1 MTLTTIKKPK
11 KQKRWLFP
19 EAIEREYVKYLQ
31 AIAKQISDTARKK
44 LPEITP
50 HLKRMLRQDDS
61 IEILEQWLTELLQAT
76 TFYTRDN
83 DIRPAVRQ
91 FLSQTAEFNKKQFH
105 KVLKSA
111 YKVDIFLT
119 EPWLDEPLLQ
129 AEWQNVNL
137 IKSIPIQL
145 QEKLRYR
152 MAEAVL
158 GGESYKSLAADLEKL
173 LDMPKRRATIIA
185 RDQIGKLNG
194 RLTQLRQE
202 NIGVKSYIWRGSL
215 DERERLSHVER
226 EGKEF
231 RWDNPPDDGHPG
243 QPILCRCSA
252 EAVLPEF
259 GELANQNNVIVTSKN
274 SVDLTGP
281 QSALREKPISPIT
294 AELID
299 KLRSAN
305 VGFRPVQLLDEQLS
319 TDSIIAKLAGGD
331 ETKGSCASL
340 ALSYIGNRIG
350 LDVTDY
356 RGGSSM
362 EFFRMKANI
371 KKIFSM
377 DGIKVK
383 MLDVFR
389 EAYDV
394 AAILEREVK
403 PNREYFLG
411 TGGHAAIVR
420 RGERG
425 LEYLELQSSVKNGWM
440 SFNRYGS
447 IVKTLKVRF
456 GCRMTRDRFIREMML
471 AEVDSFKSH
480 KSELKEI
487 LGYLN
492 TATDQQ
498 KKGAFGG
505 EK

>member
-44 LPEITP
+44 LPEIAP

-61 IEILEQWLTELLQAT
+61 IDILEQWLTELLQAT

-111 YKVDIFLT
+111 YKVDIFFT

-129 AEWQNVNL
+129 AEWQNINL

-173 LDMPKRRATIIA
+173 LDIPKRRATIIA

-226 EGKEF
+226 EGKVF

-259 GELANQNNVIVTSKN
+259 GELESVVTSTVSNNLNGFLLPTDLYFPNNHSIKN
-274 SVDLTGP
+274 
-281 QSALREKPISPIT
+281 EKLMNVADKYQAAVKVEPRITEDISKI
-294 AELID
+294 I
-299 KLRSAN
+299 
-305 VGFRPVQLLDEQLS
+305 S
-319 TDSIIAKLAGGD
+319 TIGG
-331 ETKGSCASL
+331 SL
-340 ALSYIGNRIG
+340 A
-350 LDVTDY
+350 
-356 RGGSSM
+356 
-362 EFFRMKANI
+362 
-371 KKIFSM
+371 
-377 DGIKVK
+377 
-383 MLDVFR
+383 
-389 EAYDV
+389 
-394 AAILEREVK
+394 
-403 PNREYFLG
+403 
-411 TGGHAAIVR
+411 
-420 RGERG
+420 G
-425 LEYLELQSSVKNGWM
+425 LEYRLKSLESLERKVALEILAGLSEYQAVEKVKDIIRYTVIFDPDEFVSKYNEIQKVLGEQGYKTVVVKNTWKDNETYKGVNTFVNTVIEKDNITFEVQYHTKE
-440 SFNRYGS
+440 SFDLKNGKLHELYERFRDPNT
-447 IVKTLKVRF
+447 TLEEKERLYL
-456 GCRMTRDRFIREMML
+456 EMKKL
-471 AEVDSFKSH
+471 SAKLTEPKNIH
-480 KSELKEI
+480 QI
-487 LGYLN
+487 
-492 TATDQQ
+492 
-498 KKGAFGG
+498 KGA
-505 EK
+505 K

>member
-44 LPEITP
+44 LLEITP
-50 HLKRMLRQDDS
+50 HLKKTLRQDDS

-83 DIRPAVRQ
+83 DIRPVVRQ

-111 YKVDIFLT
+111 YKVDIFVS

-129 AEWQNVNL
+129 AEWQNINL
-137 IKSIPIQL
+137 IKSLPMQL

-173 LDMPKRRATIIA
+173 LDIPKRRATIIA

-215 DERERLSHVER
+215 DERERLLHVER

-231 RWDNPPDDGHPG
+231 RWDNPPEDGHPG

-259 GELANQNNVIVTSKN
+259 GELNGVIATDPPVSFLEPEEENKPPMAGVRIGRPMSFEEANSGNVNPNYNKNEGYRINCQTCVPVFEARLRGYNVQALPNIKGSMSEKLSHQTNLIWIDPKTGEHPHYIFDHYAKTAKKYVEFIDSVVKQGERYSIEFFYKNRGNLGGHIMNLDRTKEGLLRLKENQAISGRTEWLGDEIIEYFKQANVIFHDPKADKAIN
-274 SVDLTGP
+274 I
-281 QSALREKPISPIT
+281 ALKIMPDYDIGKQTPVPKLLR
-294 AELID
+294 ID
-299 KLRSAN
+299 N
-305 VGFRPVQLLDEQLS
+305 
-319 TDSIIAKLAGGD
+319 
-331 ETKGSCASL
+331 
-340 ALSYIGNRIG
+340 
-350 LDVTDY
+350 
-356 RGGSSM
+356 M
-362 EFFRMKANI
+362 EFDFSVADQIMEA
-371 KKIFSM
+371 KK
-377 DGIKVK
+377 
-383 MLDVFR
+383 
-389 EAYDV
+389 
-394 AAILEREVK
+394 
-403 PNREYFLG
+403 
-411 TGGHAAIVR
+411 
-420 RGERG
+420 
-425 LEYLELQSSVKNGWM
+425 
-440 SFNRYGS
+440 
-447 IVKTLKVRF
+447 
-456 GCRMTRDRFIREMML
+456 
-471 AEVDSFKSH
+471 
-480 KSELKEI
+480 
-487 LGYLN
+487 
-492 TATDQQ
+492 
-498 KKGAFGG
+498 
-505 EK
+505 

>member
-1 MTLTTIKKPK
+1 M
-11 KQKRWLFP
+11 
-19 EAIEREYVKYLQ
+19 
-31 AIAKQISDTARKK
+31 
-44 LPEITP
+44 
-50 HLKRMLRQDDS
+50 
-61 IEILEQWLTELLQAT
+61 
-76 TFYTRDN
+76 
-83 DIRPAVRQ
+83 
-91 FLSQTAEFNKKQFH
+91 
-105 KVLKSA
+105 
-111 YKVDIFLT
+111 
-119 EPWLDEPLLQ
+119 
-129 AEWQNVNL
+129 
-137 IKSIPIQL
+137 
-145 QEKLRYR
+145 
-152 MAEAVL
+152 
-158 GGESYKSLAADLEKL
+158 
-173 LDMPKRRATIIA
+173 
-185 RDQIGKLNG
+185 
-194 RLTQLRQE
+194 
-202 NIGVKSYIWRGSL
+202 
-215 DERERLSHVER
+215 
-226 EGKEF
+226 
-231 RWDNPPDDGHPG
+231 
-243 QPILCRCSA
+243 
-252 EAVLPEF
+252 
-259 GELANQNNVIVTSKN
+259 
-274 SVDLTGP
+274 
-281 QSALREKPISPIT
+281 
-294 AELID
+294 ELID
-299 KLRSAN
+299 GLRSAN
-305 VGFRPVQLLDEQLS
+305 VGFRPVQLLNKQLS
-319 TDSIIAKLAGGD
+319 AEEIITKLAGGD

-447 IVKTLKVRF
+447 IVKTLKGRF

>member
-31 AIAKQISDTARKK
+31 AIAKQISDTTRKK
-44 LPEITP
+44 LPEIAP

-111 YKVDIFLT
+111 YKVDIFVS
-119 EPWLDEPLLQ
+119 EPWLDEALKL
-129 AEWQNVNL
+129 AEWQNISL
-137 IKSIPIQL
+137 IKTIPQQL
-145 QEKLRYR
+145 HEKLRYR
-152 MAEAVL
+152 MVEAL
-158 GGESYKSLAADLEKL
+158 RKGESYKSLAADLEKL
-173 LDMPKRRATIIA
+173 LDIPKRRATLIA

-259 GELANQNNVIVTSKN
+259 DELSDQNNIIVTSNTPVKSIRSQP
-274 SVDLTGP
+274 SVKDL
-281 QSALREKPISPIT
+281 PISKTTIG
-294 AELID
+294 LID
-299 KLRSAN
+299 ELKSTS
-305 VGFRPVQLLDEQLS
+305 VEYRPVQLLKEQLS
-319 TDSIIAKLAGGD
+319 PESIITKLAGGD

-356 RGGSSM
+356 RGGASLD
-362 EFFRMKANI
+362 FFAMSGNI
-371 KKIFSM
+371 RKLFSAS
-377 DGIKVK
+377 GIKVK
-383 MLDVFR
+383 ILDDIKG
-389 EAYDV
+389 ASDV
-394 AAILEREVK
+394 ARLLKTELEFNK
-403 PNREYFLG
+403 EYFLG
-411 TGGHAAIVR
+411 AGKHAAIVR
-420 RGERG
+420 RSDNG
-425 LEYLELQSSVKNGWM
+425 LEYLELQSSIRNGWM
-440 SFNRYGS
+440 SFNRHGT
-447 IVKTLKVRF
+447 VTKTLNKRFNCALKSRF
-456 GCRMTRDRFIREMML
+456 GMRVIL
-471 AEVDSFKSH
+471 AEVDSFKSR
-480 KSELKEI
+480 KSDLKEI

-492 TATDQQ
+492 TASDKQ
-498 KKGAFGG
+498 KKGALGG

>member
-44 LPEITP
+44 LPEIAP

-61 IEILEQWLTELLQAT
+61 IDILEQWLTELLQAT

-91 FLSQTAEFNKKQFH
+91 LLSQTAEFNKKQFH

-111 YKVDIFLT
+111 YKVDIFVS

-129 AEWQNVNL
+129 AEWQNINL

-173 LDMPKRRATIIA
+173 LDIPKRRATIIA

-215 DERERLSHVER
+215 DERERLSHIER

-259 GELANQNNVIVTSKN
+259 GELQGVV
-274 SVDLTGP
+274 G
-281 QSALREKPISPIT
+281 
-294 AELID
+294 AELPLSYMMWQKQINEPKEIREINQKSWSFEFKEKAKKLYNRFADNGIILDIHAIARLGERLNQLGLSID
-299 KLRSAN
+299 EAIA
-305 VGFRPVQLLDEQLS
+305 FILS
-319 TDSIIAKLAGGD
+319 T
-331 ETKGSCASL
+331 
-340 ALSYIGNRIG
+340 
-350 LDVTDY
+350 
-356 RGGSSM
+356 
-362 EFFRMKANI
+362 
-371 KKIFSM
+371 
-377 DGIKVK
+377 
-383 MLDVFR
+383 
-389 EAYDV
+389 
-394 AAILEREVK
+394 K
-403 PNREYFLG
+403 PNY
-411 TGGHAAIVR
+411 ID
-420 RGERG
+420 ERKDR
-425 LEYLELQSSVKNGWM
+425 LVIFDAKRKIAVIQSKADGKIITFEKKATPSPNW
-440 SFNRYGS
+440 
-447 IVKTLKVRF
+447 
-456 GCRMTRDRFIREMML
+456 
-471 AEVDSFKSH
+471 KS
-480 KSELKEI
+480 L
-487 LGYLN
+487 
-492 TATDQQ
+492 
-498 KKGAFGG
+498 
-505 EK
+505 

>member
-111 YKVDIFLT
+111 YKVDIFFT

-129 AEWQNVNL
+129 AEWQNINL

-158 GGESYKSLAADLEKL
+158 GGESHKSLAADLEKL
-173 LDMPKRRATIIA
+173 LDIPKRRATIIA

-259 GELANQNNVIVTSKN
+259 GELNGVIATDPPVSFSEPEVANKPLIARVRPSKPMSFEEANSGKVNPNYGKKQGYDINCQTCVPVFEARLRGYNV
-274 SVDLTGP
+274 
-281 QSALREKPISPIT
+281 QALPNLNI
-294 AELID
+294 
-299 KLRSAN
+299 
-305 VGFRPVQLLDEQLS
+305 
-319 TDSIIAKLAGGD
+319 
-331 ETKGSCASL
+331 KGSPSRELSL
-340 ALSYIGNRIG
+340 QTKLIWIDPKTGMHPNYIFDHYAR
-350 LDVTDY
+350 TPKKY
-356 RGGSSM
+356 F
-362 EFFRMKANI
+362 EFI
-371 KKIFSM
+371 
-377 DGIKVK
+377 D
-383 MLDVFR
+383 
-389 EAYDV
+389 
-394 AAILEREVK
+394 
-403 PNREYFLG
+403 
-411 TGGHAAIVR
+411 
-420 RGERG
+420 
-425 LEYLELQSSVKNGWM
+425 
-440 SFNRYGS
+440 S
-447 IVKTLKVRF
+447 IVKVGERYSIEYIYSARYNINGGHIVNLYRGIDGLLRIKDNQPISGKTEWIGEKEIVDYLERARF
-456 GCRMTRDRFIREMML
+456 SDRRRDNI
-471 AEVDSFKSH
+471 V
-480 KSELKEI
+480 KEI
-487 LGYLN
+487 LKRFPDYN
-492 TATDQQ
+492 I
-498 KKGAFGG
+498 
-505 EK
+505 EKLTPVPKLLRIDNMDFNFEMANEIMEAAK

>member
-44 LPEITP
+44 LLEITP
-50 HLKRMLRQDDS
+50 HLKKTLRQDDS

-83 DIRPAVRQ
+83 DIRPVVRQ

-111 YKVDIFLT
+111 YKVDIFVS

-129 AEWQNVNL
+129 AEWQNINL
-137 IKSIPIQL
+137 IKSLPMQL

-173 LDMPKRRATIIA
+173 LDIPKRRATIIA

-215 DERERLSHVER
+215 DERERLLHVER
-226 EGKEF
+226 EGKVF

-259 GELANQNNVIVTSKN
+259 GELANQNNVIVTSEN
-274 SVDLTGP
+274 SLNLTGP
-281 QSALREKPISPIT
+281 QSVLRAQPISLIT
-294 AELID
+294 VELID

-305 VGFRPVQLLDEQLS
+305 VKFRPVQLLDEQLS

-331 ETKGSCASL
+331 RTRGSCASL

-356 RGGSSM
+356 RGGASQK
-362 EFFRMKANI
+362 FFSFKANTR
-371 KKIFSM
+371 KLFSM
-377 DGIKVK
+377 SGIKTK
-383 MLDVFR
+383 VF
-389 EAYDV
+389 DV
-394 AAILEREVK
+394 AVEAEEVAELLK
-403 PNREYFLG
+403 TELDLHKEYYLS
-411 TGGHAAIVR
+411 TGKHAAIVR
-420 RGERG
+420 RGDSG
-425 LEYLELQSSVKNGWM
+425 LEYLELQSAVKNGWM
-440 SFNRYGS
+440 SFERYGTV
-447 IVKTLKVRF
+447 INTLEERF
-456 GCRMTRDRFIREMML
+456 GCEVTEDGFIRKMVL
-471 AEVDSFKSH
+471 AEVDSFKSR
-480 KSELKEI
+480 KSDLREI

-492 TATDQQ
+492 TATNKQR
-498 KKGAFGG
+498 KGILGG